1 MKRRYGDNRVRIIA
15 GQWRGRCVTLP
26 RIAGLRPTGDR
37 IRETLFNW
45 LQADLPGAR
54 CLDLFAGSGVLG
66 LEAASRGAAEVVLVE
81 QHAEICSQLRDSIA
95 ALGAS
100 SVTLVERTALAYLLD
115 PPFAGNE
122 LPALSD
128 ALQGSG
134 WLAPHAK
141 IYMEQ
146 AVDAPDHLSPWRLQ
160 KEKVQGN
167 VRFGLYRND

>member
-1 MKRRYGDNRVRIIA
+1 M
-15 GQWRGRCVTLP
+15 LP

-54 CLDLFAGSGVLG
+54 CLDLFAGSGALG
-66 LEAASRGAAEVVLVE
+66 FEAASRGAAEVVLVE
-81 QHAEICSQLRDSIA
+81 QHAEICTQLRVSIA

-100 SVTLVERTALAYLLD
+100 SVTLVERAALAYLAGPSQPFDVVFLD
-115 PPFAGNE
+115 PPFSGNE

-128 ALQGSG
+128 ALRGGG
-134 WLAPHAK
+134 WLAPRAK

-146 AVDAPDHLSPWRLQ
+146 AVDAPGHLFPWRLE
-160 KEKVQGN
+160 KEKMQGN